1 MIGAGAWPTGLRHFL
16 ESEDNACDG
25 VVRNALLLGS
35 QNTWLR
41 EHIATLPF
49 VRRAVNRFMPG
60 ERLED
65 ALAASAELQRVGVG
79 VVLTRLGEN
88 ITDVAA
94 ATETAAHYV
103 TVAKEL
109 KRLGIDGDIS
119 VKLTQLGLDID
130 PQRCQATLLM
140 LADETRGR
148 GIRLWID
155 MEQSYYV
162 ERTLDMRRALRAYP
176 HAGVCLQSYLRRTAD
191 DLASIIPL
199 GGGIRLVKG
208 AYREPASVAFPR
220 KHDVDENYCTLAIEM
235 LAAARRSGL
244 RCVFGTHDQHLIA
257 RIQRHAD
264 AAGVPRD
271 AFEFHMLYG
280 IQRSEQV
287 RLAREGYRVKV
298 LISYGEQWFPW
309 YMRRLA
315 ERPANLMFLARSIFS
330 S

>member
-1 MIGAGAWPTGLRHFL
+1 
-16 ESEDNACDG
+16 
-25 VVRNALLLGS
+25 
-35 QNTWLR
+35 
-41 EHIATLPF
+41 
-49 VRRAVNRFMPG
+49 MPG

-65 ALAASAELQRVGVG
+65 ALAAAAELQRVGVG

-88 ITDVAA
+88 VTDTAA
-94 ATETAAHYV
+94 ANETATHYV

-140 LADETRGR
+140 LADETSGR

-155 MEQSYYV
+155 MEQSFYV

-176 HAGVCLQSYLRRTAD
+176 HAGVCLQAYLRRTAD
-191 DLASIIPL
+191 DLAALAPL

-208 AYREPASVAFPR
+208 AYREAPSVAFPR
-220 KHDVDENYCTLAIEM
+220 KHDVDENYVTLAIEM
-235 LAAARRSGL
+235 LAGARNSGL

-287 RLAREGYRVKV
+287 RLARQGYRVKV

-315 ERPANLMFLARSIFS
+315 ERPANLMFLARSMFS

>member
-1 MIGAGAWPTGLRHFL
+1 M
-16 ESEDNACDG
+16 
-25 VVRNALLLGS
+25 GS

-41 EHIATLPF
+41 ENIATLPF

-65 ALAASAELQRVGVG
+65 ALAAAAELQRVGIG
-79 VVLTRLGEN
+79 AVLTRLGEN
-88 ITDVAA
+88 VTVAA
-94 ATETAAHYV
+94 AANETAAHYV
-103 TVAKEL
+103 TVASEL
-109 KRLGIDGDIS
+109 QRRGVDGDIS

-130 PQRCQATLLM
+130 PQHCQASLLM
-140 LADETRGR
+140 LADETSRR

-155 MEQSYYV
+155 MEQSFYV

-176 HAGVCLQSYLRRTAD
+176 HAGVCLQAYLRRTPD
-191 DLASIIPL
+191 DLASMIPL

-208 AYREPASVAFPR
+208 AYHEPASVAYPR
-220 KHDVDENYCTLAIEM
+220 KSDVDESYFTLATQM

-244 RCVFGTHDQHLIA
+244 RCVFGTHDQQLVA
-257 RIQRHAD
+257 RIQRAAD
-264 AAGVPRD
+264 ATGMPRD

-280 IQRSEQV
+280 IQRAEQV

-315 ERPANLMFLARSIFS
+315 ERPANLMFLARSMFS